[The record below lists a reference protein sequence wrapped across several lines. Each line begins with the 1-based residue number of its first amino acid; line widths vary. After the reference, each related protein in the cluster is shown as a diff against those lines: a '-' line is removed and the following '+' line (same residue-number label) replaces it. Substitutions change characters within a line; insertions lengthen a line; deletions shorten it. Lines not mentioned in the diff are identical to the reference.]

1 MANIHIATDN
11 IGSYSHDINNLNK
24 VIEILRA
31 AGHTVTGAGRGD
43 NAIQG
48 HMLSSSH
55 KCDIMMQIAGGQCP
69 GTFIDFHLGT
79 KGGKNTGYYYADK
92 YCIPI
97 ETSIWTNYA
106 HYNPKTYKLPAS
118 AWDDGFSRG
127 LDKSKTVNRTWQ
139 QICQDKENFPRCIGF
154 VEGNGGE
161 EVGNNLVKL
170 LNGGSSTG
178 TDAANATQNASGS
191 ILDYIKQVCS
201 DLDPYGVELE
211 MNGETV
217 SIHKSRL
224 NTAVPLGPD
233 RIVNNS
239 MSYVDYD
246 SNTPNS
252 NGKVKDKYLIDRF
265 GEVPLEAEIEG
276 DEAQV
281 LQIAQRDGGHS
292 IDLKCLLSKDYQ
304 AGKWVKLSIPEM
316 GITDRYYYITR
327 SSHDEEL
334 TSTVSLNRG
343 PPSLHVDIQE
353 IAEETTEEAETTE
366 ETTEEE

>member
-1 MANIHIATDN
+1 
-11 IGSYSHDINNLNK
+11 
-24 VIEILRA
+24 
-31 AGHTVTGAGRGD
+31 
-43 NAIQG
+43 
-48 HMLSSSH
+48 
-55 KCDIMMQIAGGQCP
+55 
-69 GTFIDFHLGT
+69 
-79 KGGKNTGYYYADK
+79 
-92 YCIPI
+92 
-97 ETSIWTNYA
+97 
-106 HYNPKTYKLPAS
+106 
-118 AWDDGFSRG
+118 
-127 LDKSKTVNRTWQ
+127 
-139 QICQDKENFPRCIGF
+139 
-154 VEGNGGE
+154 
-161 EVGNNLVKL
+161 
-170 LNGGSSTG
+170 
-178 TDAANATQNASGS
+178 
-191 ILDYIKQVCS
+191 VCS

-252 NGKVKDKYLIDRF
+252 NGKAKDKYLIDRF
-265 GEVPLEAEIEG
+265 GEIPLEAEIEG

-281 LQIAQRDGGHS
+281 LQIAQRDSGHS